1 MDIDRRGLLKAVGSC
16 RPPHPGRAQRCTA
29 NSRTFLSVS
38 ELDGHQH
45 LARRISLPLGPD
57 RHDTVHAEFV
67 APRCRRSLLGR

>member
-45 LARRISLPLGPD
+45 LARRI
-57 RHDTVHAEFV
+57 TVFH
-67 APRCRRSLLGR
+67 